1 MSDFMNKNG
10 HICDV
15 GCEGLREEV
24 GCRCSG
30 IYTKTGN
37 FWGSNIQIDA
47 TTSTWKTG
55 NFRGSNIQID
65 AMILDEN
72 WIM

>member
-1 MSDFMNKNG
+1 MLR
-10 HICDV
+10 H
-15 GCEGLREEV
+15 LREKRE
-24 GCRCSG
+24 
-30 IYTKTGN
+30 
-37 FWGSNIQIDA
+37 FLGSSIEIDA